1 MRSLERPDEA
11 ALISA
16 ATQRWIEAAVDERVQ
31 RVLASTKSLSDWV
44 ATTCQQGAEASRITA
59 AALHESEEARRHLE
73 ADVRRLAE
81 QQERFLDRNRES
93 EYRELKEL
101 NDRWN
106 ERFTSMELR
115 LKSKESSDQSRDEEF
130 SSIVRDVQSIQLTM
144 QRLESQWEKANS
156 KFNKFGLEVA
166 STSSAA
172 SIWEGQCRSAQAL
185 LESRLESISKSL
197 SDLESGRNESLERM
211 REEERQHLQFRGD
224 PEAKMRLEKDLK
236 ESCEKVFVAV
246 EKRCND
252 LADQVVDISKAQVE
266 LQELTSSLSA
276 VDRRCAAE
284 ERGHRQQDV
293 EQRRSVE
300 NLQRRMQSMQVALET
315 IAELR
320 QEDRALSEEM
330 KIDHERFRQKLG
342 DKMSSLE
349 LGLGES
355 VRLEQRLA
363 DIEVFLK
370 NFDQDMQSHVES
382 SIEKR
387 MKVVLQEVKG
397 LTKDAARELR
407 EEVREDFHNWVTS
420 WDSGFEDEM
429 PNIERTL
436 RAQLGHLKRR

>member
-1 MRSLERPDEA
+1 
-11 ALISA
+11 
-16 ATQRWIEAAVDERVQ
+16 
-31 RVLASTKSLSDWV
+31 
-44 ATTCQQGAEASRITA
+44 
-59 AALHESEEARRHLE
+59 
-73 ADVRRLAE
+73 
-81 QQERFLDRNRES
+81 
-93 EYRELKEL
+93 
-101 NDRWN
+101 
-106 ERFTSMELR
+106 
-115 LKSKESSDQSRDEEF
+115 
-130 SSIVRDVQSIQLTM
+130 
-144 QRLESQWEKANS
+144 
-156 KFNKFGLEVA
+156 
-166 STSSAA
+166 
-172 SIWEGQCRSAQAL
+172 
-185 LESRLESISKSL
+185 
-197 SDLESGRNESLERM
+197 
-211 REEERQHLQFRGD
+211 
-224 PEAKMRLEKDLK
+224 
-236 ESCEKVFVAV
+236 
-246 EKRCND
+246 
-252 LADQVVDISKAQVE
+252 
-266 LQELTSSLSA
+266 
-276 VDRRCAAE
+276 
-284 ERGHRQQDV
+284 
-293 EQRRSVE
+293 
-300 NLQRRMQSMQVALET
+300 MQVALET